1 MRLTGWLAH
10 MLGDMSDA
18 TLRYFACGTT
28 THELAILFRRQP
40 RERRA
45 FPSGVYLYDNG
56 ASRRVLFDT
65 GYAAPPWRA
74 GLTGFLYRVLVPP
87 RISRELTASA
97 QLAAAG
103 IDPASV
109 TDVIVS
115 HLHPDHIG
123 GLRDFPGARVVVTEE
138 AVSLV
143 KEHRVLDGVLT
154 RLLPV
159 PFPPARARILGRKE
173 FRTVEVGSP
182 PVRVDAVDLC
192 GDGAVLI
199 IDLPGHQFGQ
209 VGAIIDNRV
218 VLAADSAWGHDLAD
232 GAARL
237 RTIPRH
243 LNHDRDAYARTTA
256 LLVALAASGLTVVYS
271 HDVGT
276 PGVLLP

>member
-1 MRLTGWLAH
+1 

-28 THELAILFRRQP
+28 SHELAILFRRQP

-45 FPSGVYLYDNG
+45 FPSGVYLYDDG

-65 GYAAPPWRA
+65 GYAAP
-74 GLTGFLYRVLVPP
+74 
-87 RISRELTASA
+87 SA

-159 PFPPARARILGRKE
+159 PFPPARARLLARNE
-173 FRTVEVGSP
+173 FRNVEVGTP
-182 PVRVDAVDLC
+182 PVRVDAVDLL
-192 GDGAVLI
+192 GDGSVLI
-199 IDLPGHQFGQ
+199 IDLPGHQLGQ

-232 GAARL
+232 AEARL
-237 RTIPRH
+237 RTIPRR
-243 LNHDRDAYARTTA
+243 LNHDMDAYARTTA
-256 LLVALAASGLTVVYS
+256 LLAALAASGLTVVYS

-276 PGVLLP
+276 PGVLLR